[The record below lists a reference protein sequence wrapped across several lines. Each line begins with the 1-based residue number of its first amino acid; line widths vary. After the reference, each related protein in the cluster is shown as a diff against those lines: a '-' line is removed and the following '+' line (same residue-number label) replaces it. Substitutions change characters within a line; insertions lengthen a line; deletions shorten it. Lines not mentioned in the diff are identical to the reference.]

1 MPNRIIKESICVSED
16 IDRLTWFEEV
26 LFYRLLVNCDDYGRF
41 DGRITIIKN
50 RLFPLKDTITRKNI
64 ENAINKLARVG
75 LVCLYEI
82 YGKPFLF
89 LPTWN
94 EHQSVRAKT
103 SKYPEPPEI
112 ICKQMISNDFN
123 CKQVQSNDFKRKQ
136 MQSNDFKCKQMSPY
150 SYSNSYSYSYSR
162 ERNAPAHVCEEN
174 TNAEKKAYGEF
185 CNVMLTDKE
194 RAQLSEKYGS
204 TSEVLINKFSA
215 KLKSKGYKFADHYA
229 TIVLWE
235 SEDKQASSA
244 TDQKHAE
251 IEDWFEQ
258 RLKQTF
264 GEET

>member
-1 MPNRIIKESICVSED
+1 MPNRIIKSSICSSED

-41 DGRITIIKN
+41 DGRVAIIKN
-50 RLFPLKDTITRKNI
+50 FLFPLKENLTRKNI
-64 ENAINKLARVG
+64 DDAINKLARVG
-75 LVCLYEI
+75 LVCRYEI
-82 YGKPFLF
+82 DGKPFLF

-94 EHQSVRAKT
+94 DHQNVRAKT
-103 SKYPEPPEI
+103 SKYPEPPES
-112 ICKQMISNDFN
+112 ICKQMISNE
-123 CKQVQSNDFKRKQ
+123 SKRKQ
-136 MQSNDFKCKQMSPY
+136 MSP
-150 SYSNSYSYSYSR
+150 NSYSYSYSYSYSG

-185 CNVMLTDKE
+185 CNVMLTDEE
-194 RAQLSEKYGS
+194 RAQLSEKYGGAA
-204 TSEVLINKFSA
+204 EVLIDKFSA
-215 KLKSKGYKFADHYA
+215 KLKSKGYQFADHYA

-264 GEET
+264 G